1 MNNVFVYINI
11 CCSCIID
18 VCGKLFGLVLILII
32 CIKIVL
38 KDYRLCVNSVL
49 ERDLLMFW
57 VVFFFLVL
65 DCFVMG
71 FYFIKKNLKL
81 KDVNFDIYVLI

>member
-1 MNNVFVYINI
+1 MYINI

-38 KDYRLCVNSVL
+38 KEILMIIDYV
-49 ERDLLMFW
+49 
-57 VVFFFLVL
+57 
-65 DCFVMG
+65 
-71 FYFIKKNLKL
+71 
-81 KDVNFDIYVLI
+81 